1 MALRWA
7 IYFIVTSNEV
17 TLLEVQSGMPLSSF
31 FSYFCLALLPCKW
44 CCVGQC
50 YFIVTSNEVTL
61 LKVRSGIPLSS
72 YFHISAWRCYHVN
85 AVALGNVILSP
96 LRMKLLIY
104 KQSASFSCCSSF
116 FFYSAWQWYHT
127 RWCFIRSYKLRT
139 RTAEVSRFHIFI
151 SLESGTLQRVRI
163 KEITWLLTIGR
174 LLVIQMSLL
183 LFVVIVGCCYV
194 RKRVIKWRLV
204 ICSLL
209 LKRI

>member
-85 AVALGNVILSP
+85 GVALGNVILSP
-96 LRMKLLIY
+96 LWMKLLIY
-104 KQSASFSCCSSF
+104 KQSASFLCCS
-116 FFYSAWQWYHT
+116 FFYLY
-127 RWCFIRSYKLRT
+127 FIPPDNGT
-139 RTAEVSRFHIFI
+139 IQDGA
-151 SLESGTLQRVRI
+151 SLEVTN
-163 KEITWLLTIGR
+163 
-174 LLVIQMSLL
+174 
-183 LFVVIVGCCYV
+183 FVHARPKCPVFIFLY
-194 RKRVIKWRLV
+194 L
-204 ICSLL
+204 
-209 LKRI
+209 